1 MAKFGTPA
9 AGFANAGG
17 PGSARVSPIPDPAC
31 GNSAWTAMT
40 PLPRLAAMKSFRH
53 LFPSLRIFHGG
64 DSLKHLARELDRL
77 GSHRALVFCGNSLAC
92 EGSLLEMI
100 RDEAGGRCV
109 GVHAGVAAHSPLPE
123 VQAAARE
130 LSRLQADAVIAVG
143 GGSAVV
149 TARAAA
155 ILLAQGPDAH
165 SLRTA
170 RDPVSGALVSPK
182 LLAPKLPQLVIPTT
196 PTTATVKAG
205 SAILD
210 PVDGRRLALFD
221 PKTRAAAVFVHPDF
235 LATSPWGLV
244 SSASL
249 NTLAMAI
256 EGLLSRS
263 GDAFSDGLLMHAVRL
278 LADFLPVAEDGD
290 RADARD
296 ELMMASLLTGHA
308 TDYTG
313 AGIAIPLGH
322 AISARFHLDN
332 GIANAIVLPH
342 VIRFN
347 APASPQGIDRLAQAL
362 GLGRPAGADA
372 VASAFEALF
381 RQLGLPLRLREVG
394 VTQESLPALAA
405 VSMDDWFVRD
415 NPRVVEDARVLED
428 LLSQAW

>member
-1 MAKFGTPA
+1 
-9 AGFANAGG
+9 
-17 PGSARVSPIPDPAC
+17 
-31 GNSAWTAMT
+31 
-40 PLPRLAAMKSFRH
+40 MKSFRH

-64 DSLKHLARELDRL
+64 DSLKQLARELERV
-77 GSHRALVFCGNSLAC
+77 GSCRAVVFCGNSLAR
-92 EGSLLEMI
+92 EGVLLEMI
-100 RDEAGGRCV
+100 QDEAGGRCA
-109 GVHAGVAAHSPLPE
+109 GVHAGVAGHSPLPQ
-123 VQAAARE
+123 VQAAAQE
-130 LSRLQADAVIAVG
+130 LARLRADAVIAVG

-165 SLRTA
+165 SLCTT
-170 RDPVSGALVSPK
+170 RDPASGALVSPK

-210 PVDGRRLALFD
+210 PVDGSRLALFD
-221 PKTRAAAVFVHPDF
+221 PKTRASAVFVHPEF
-235 LATSPWGLV
+235 LATPPWSLV

-278 LADFLPVAEDGD
+278 LADFLPESDD
-290 RADARD
+290 RDSATARD

-347 APASPQGIDRLAQAL
+347 APAAPQGIAKLAQAL
-362 GLGRPAGADA
+362 GLSRQADA
-372 VASAFEALF
+372 HAVAAAFESLF
-381 RQLGLPLRLREVG
+381 QQLGLPARLRDVG
-394 VTQESLPALAA
+394 VTQESLAALAV
-405 VSMDDWFVRD
+405 VSMEDWFVRD
-415 NPRVVEDARVLED
+415 NPRPVEAAGVLAD
-428 LLSQAW
+428 LLAQAW